1 MTDFFKSALGMFG
14 NQNPNQSA
22 AASSSNSAQN
32 SNNQNRANKASN
44 IFSNLNS
51 NDFVGQNI
59 QLGNYKLRITAV
71 LAEGG
76 YAIVYLAQDISSGG
90 EYALKV
96 RLFIFSW

>member
-1 MTDFFKSALGMFG
+1 
-14 NQNPNQSA
+14 
-22 AASSSNSAQN
+22 
-32 SNNQNRANKASN
+32 
-44 IFSNLNS
+44 LNS

-96 RLFIFSW
+96 RLFIFS